1 MPGAGRDRLS
11 SARKIRVRRT
21 LHRISEQQL
30 ARVEILPLRY
40 SVAHQRQMRTAYFD
54 CFSGIS
60 GDMVLGALVDAGA
73 NLAQIETHLR
83 RLPVPAWKIFAEKVR
98 RGGLVATRVLVET
111 SEQHHHRSLS
121 TILNMIQQAGL
132 PSRVVERA
140 SNIFTRLGEVEARMH
155 GVSIEKVYFHE
166 VGAVDA
172 IVDIVGASIAF
183 GLLEIEDSF
192 CSRLN
197 VGSGVVVAQHGT
209 LPVPAPATA
218 ELLRGAPTYS
228 SGVLRELVT
237 PTGAAIVSTLASGF
251 GPQPPMRV
259 DAIGY
264 GAGATE
270 LAEQA
275 NVLRILIGE
284 SVSRETANLEE
295 GAIAVL
301 EANIDDMNPQ
311 LYGYFAER
319 ALEAGALDV
328 FSTPVQMK
336 KNRPGQ
342 LVTVLC
348 DPAKSQVLT
357 GLIFRETTTIGV
369 RHSLA
374 GRQTLQR
381 ESVPVETPLGSVSVK
396 VSRLNG
402 KILNAVPEYEECR
415 KFAMEHS
422 VPLKE
427 VIGQVMFEFQ
437 KNHGVLK

>member
-1 MPGAGRDRLS
+1 M
-11 SARKIRVRRT
+11 K
-21 LHRISEQQL
+21 
-30 ARVEILPLRY
+30 
-40 SVAHQRQMRTAYFD
+40 TAYFD

-60 GDMVLGALVDAGA
+60 GDMVLGALVDAGC
-73 NLAQIETHLR
+73 NLAQIEAELR
-83 RLPVPAWKIFAEKVR
+83 RLPISGWKISAEKVR
-98 RGGLVATRVLVET
+98 RGGLAATRVLVET
-111 SEQHHHRSLS
+111 SEHHHHRSLS
-121 TILNMIQQAGL
+121 TILNLIQQAGL
-132 PSRVVERA
+132 PPRVVERA
-140 SNIFTRLGEVEARMH
+140 SNIFTRLGEAEARMH
-155 GVSIEKVYFHE
+155 GVPIEKVHFHE

-172 IVDIVGASIAF
+172 IVDIVGASIGF
-183 GLLEIEDSF
+183 ELLGIEECV

-197 VGSGVVVAQHGT
+197 VGGGVVKAQHGN

-228 SGVLRELVT
+228 NGILHELVT

-251 GPQPPMRV
+251 GTQPAMSV

-270 LAEQA
+270 LAEQP

-284 SVSRETANLEE
+284 SATEE
-295 GAIAVL
+295 KGALQEGTIVVL

-328 FSTPVQMK
+328 FSTPIQMK

-342 LVTVLC
+342 LITVFC
-348 DPAKSQVLT
+348 DPAKREELT
-357 GLIFRETTTIGV
+357 ELIFRETTTIGV
-369 RHSLA
+369 RHSVIE
-374 GRQTLQR
+374 RNTLQR
-381 ESVPVETPLGSVSVK
+381 ESILVKTNLGSVAVK
-396 VSRLNG
+396 VARLNG

-415 KFAMEHS
+415 KFAMERS
-422 VPLKE
+422 LPLKE

-437 KNHGVLK
+437 KLQGSSK